1 MYSGYKNSTKQEASI
16 FVFDKKLLERW
27 PRESREAIL
36 ESLKRGVTQL
46 TKLRHPQILTV
57 QHPLEESRDSL
68 AFATE
73 PVYSSLANVLG
84 NIENSPQGAKDFKL
98 FDVELKY
105 GLHQVACDI
114 ISMHDPTQSS
124 IARKHNQ
131 INYKFPQRR
140 NHVHLF
146 FSDCRRLGFSAQ

>member
-1 MYSGYKNSTKQEASI
+1 MWKVYAGYKNSTKQEASI

-27 PRESREAIL
+27 PRESRETIL

-84 NIENSPQGAKDFKL
+84 NFENSPQGAKDFKL

-105 GLHQVACDI
+105 GLHQVI
-114 ISMHDPTQSS
+114 LNS
-124 IARKHNQ
+124 IE
-131 INYKFPQRR
+131 
-140 NHVHLF
+140 
-146 FSDCRRLGFSAQ
+146 